1 MQRVGS
7 IVRSVSSVVS
17 WEGYRVYAVR
27 HIPIPTTFLGLGPL
41 ERGMSIDGIEAD
53 RDYIASSGTNERD
66 AVWHQMRSKNS
77 LVVLVV

>member
-1 MQRVGS
+1 
-7 IVRSVSSVVS
+7 
-17 WEGYRVYAVR
+17 
-27 HIPIPTTFLGLGPL
+27 
-41 ERGMSIDGIEAD
+41 MSIDGIEAD